1 MAEMLNG
8 DSFTT
13 DELPYEM
20 YELEPPTLSEIAA
33 VLQNGMEPLFDFLK
47 VDVASC
53 PCLTREPYNLVGVGL
68 CGNTA
73 IVEFPG
79 STENIPW
86 NERTRDIKSVLSASC
101 QDSFIIGSS
110 YATKP
115 QMPYFGHLI
124 MNAKYRA
131 PENFT
136 NASRIIFTRTD
147 NGQRRIETL
156 IHPNQ
161 MTYANHGSFFLSEG
175 RTGNV
180 IRMRARGRRMTNMD
194 IITLMQKILS
204 EYTGRNTTEFFGGVL
219 RMRYGQVACNVM
231 CDEYPG
237 RILSFNNFFL
247 QQQCIE
253 ITLESDLIAVGVIF
267 NNIPLPLADQEQ
279 RYGINLYN
287 RSEFHCFS
295 NYGAGGQFIS
305 DTTPNTTEYEGY
317 FNVAKKLI
325 DVK

>member
-1 MAEMLNG
+1 
-8 DSFTT
+8 
-13 DELPYEM
+13 
-20 YELEPPTLSEIAA
+20 
-33 VLQNGMEPLFDFLK
+33 
-47 VDVASC
+47 
-53 PCLTREPYNLVGVGL
+53 
-68 CGNTA
+68 
-73 IVEFPG
+73 
-79 STENIPW
+79 
-86 NERTRDIKSVLSASC
+86 
-101 QDSFIIGSS
+101 
-110 YATKP
+110 
-115 QMPYFGHLI
+115 
-124 MNAKYRA
+124 
-131 PENFT
+131 
-136 NASRIIFTRTD
+136 
-147 NGQRRIETL
+147 
-156 IHPNQ
+156 
-161 MTYANHGSFFLSEG
+161 
-175 RTGNV
+175 
-180 IRMRARGRRMTNMD
+180 
-194 IITLMQKILS
+194 
-204 EYTGRNTTEFFGGVL
+204 
-219 RMRYGQVACNVM
+219 MRYGQVACNVM